1 MRRAIEILRT
11 TGLLPALLL
20 IGCLGDR
27 AAASEVDK
35 IAEVLPIE
43 SGMKVADVGAGDGE
57 WSLAIARLVGQEGRI
72 FATEV
77 ANDELRTIER
87 KVERSGLSNI
97 TVVTGNQE
105 DSGLPEACCDAI
117 LLRLVYHHFVDPTSM
132 LASLR
137 GALLPG
143 GHLAVIDI
151 TPQQHWRALEGVPD
165 RGGHGIAPEQLIE
178 EMGERGF
185 QLVARHDDWN
195 DDPDRFCVIFRVA
208 SRSAP

>member
-1 MRRAIEILRT
+1 MRHAIEILRT
-11 TGLLPALLL
+11 TGLIPALLL
-20 IGCLGDR
+20 VGCQVNR
-27 AAASEVDK
+27 AAASEVDQ
-35 IAEVLPIE
+35 IAAVLPIE
-43 SGMKVADVGAGDGE
+43 LGMKVADVGAGDGE
-57 WSLAIARLVGQEGRI
+57 WSLAIAHLVGQEGRI

-87 KVERSGLSNI
+87 KVEQSGLSNI
-97 TVVTGNQE
+97 MVVAGNQM
-105 DSGLPEACCDAI
+105 DSGLPEACCEAI

-137 GALLPG
+137 SALLPG

-151 TPQQHWRALEGVPD
+151 TPQQHWRTLEGVPD

-185 QLVARHDDWN
+185 QLVARYDEWN
-195 DDPDRFCVIFRVA
+195 DDPARFCVVFRVA